1 MNEAVTV
8 KKERK
13 EKKARTLS
21 TGVRATLKPVPQTIL
36 QDALALVKEPQVP
49 VVWIGEKEREEE
61 NPNDP
66 RYLKALEDVAVEQA
80 RVTFDVFA
88 LYGIELEEPVER
100 GDWLKKL
107 FLMERLGRL
116 DLSKLDA
123 DDPVDL
129 EFLYKRY
136 VAMGNADYALIGAIS
151 NVTEADLR
159 QAARSFQGAE
169 VGEPD

>member
-13 EKKARTLS
+13 EKVARALS

-36 QDALALVKEPQVP
+36 QDALALVKEPEVP
-49 VVWIGEKEREEE
+49 VVWIGEKDREEE

-66 RYLKALEDVAVEQA
+66 AYLKALGDVATEQA

-88 LYGIELEEPVER
+88 LFGIELEEPAEK
-100 GDWLKKL
+100 GDWLKRL
-107 FLMERLGRL
+107 QLMERLGRL
-116 DLSKLDA
+116 DLSRF
-123 DDPVDL
+123 DPEDSIDL
-129 EFLYKRY
+129 EFLFKRY
-136 VAMGNADYALIGAIS
+136 VAMGNADYILIGAIS
-151 NVTEADLR
+151 NVTEADVR